1 MSAAPTTTWRG
12 LVAAT
17 AVAVA
22 VAACWSDASAQQKT
36 QGPPNALQGFSQNRD
51 EPVKIRA
58 AALEVREKDKQATFT
73 GDVHVLQGDTEMR
86 CKLLTVFYEEETGTR
101 NVKAAEPGP
110 GGDKQIR
117 RIEAKGS
124 VVVVQKD
131 QNAAGDA
138 AIFNMRE
145 NTVTLTGNVVVTRG
159 ADILRGQRLVVD
171 LTTGVSKM
179 DQGRVEGLFQSGPR
193 NTPPDR
199 AQRSREEMTQVW
211 TAGCHRRGVHR
222 RTRSVRGP
230 ARQDRVRCD
239 HRRCGCPLDRQARS
253 PNFGAGL
260 TRRSGPFQSAL
271 FRADTGRR
279 S

>member
-1 MSAAPTTTWRG
+1 MAGWRELAAALAIALALIASG
-12 LVAAT
+12 
-17 AVAVA
+17 
-22 VAACWSDASAQQKT
+22 SDAGAQKT

-58 AALEVREKDKQATFT
+58 ASLEVREKDKQATFT

-86 CKLLTVFYEEETGTR
+86 CKLLTVFYEEEEAGTR
-101 NVKAAEPGP
+101 KVKAAEPGP

-131 QNAAGDA
+131 QNAAGDS

-179 DQGRVEGLFQSGPR
+179 DQGRVEGLFQSGGRNPASDPR
-193 NTPPDR
+193 NAP
-199 AQRSREEMTQVW
+199 EKK
-211 TAGCHRRGVHR
+211 
-222 RTRSVRGP
+222 
-230 ARQDRVRCD
+230 
-239 HRRCGCPLDRQARS
+239 
-253 PNFGAGL
+253 
-260 TRRSGPFQSAL
+260 
-271 FRADTGRR
+271 
-279 S
+279 

>member
-1 MSAAPTTTWRG
+1 M
-12 LVAAT
+12 
-17 AVAVA
+17 A
-22 VAACWSDASAQQKT
+22 VAAYWSDASAQQKT

-193 NTPPDR
+193 NTPPD
-199 AQRSREEMTQVW
+199 
-211 TAGCHRRGVHR
+211 
-222 RTRSVRGP
+222 
-230 ARQDRVRCD
+230 ARNA
-239 HRRCGCPLDRQARS
+239 PEKK
-253 PNFGAGL
+253 
-260 TRRSGPFQSAL
+260 
-271 FRADTGRR
+271 
-279 S
+279 

>member
-22 VAACWSDASAQQKT
+22 VAACWSDARAQQKA

-193 NTPPDR
+193 N
-199 AQRSREEMTQVW
+199 A
-211 TAGCHRRGVHR
+211 
-222 RTRSVRGP
+222 
-230 ARQDRVRCD
+230 
-239 HRRCGCPLDRQARS
+239 PLDPRNA
-253 PNFGAGL
+253 PEKK
-260 TRRSGPFQSAL
+260 
-271 FRADTGRR
+271 
-279 S
+279 

>member
-1 MSAAPTTTWRG
+1 MGLAAYG
-12 LVAAT
+12 
-17 AVAVA
+17 
-22 VAACWSDASAQQKT
+22 SDAGAQQKN

-58 AALEVREKDKQATFT
+58 ASLEVREKDKQATFT

-86 CKLLTVFYEEETGTR
+86 CKLLTVFYEEDTGTR
-101 NVKAAEPGP
+101 NVKAGEPGP
-110 GGDKQIR
+110 GGDKQIK

-145 NTVTLTGNVVVTRG
+145 NTVTLIGNVVVTRG

-193 NTPPDR
+193 NTPSDPR
-199 AQRSREEMTQVW
+199 NAPEKK
-211 TAGCHRRGVHR
+211 
-222 RTRSVRGP
+222 
-230 ARQDRVRCD
+230 
-239 HRRCGCPLDRQARS
+239 
-253 PNFGAGL
+253 
-260 TRRSGPFQSAL
+260 
-271 FRADTGRR
+271 
-279 S
+279 